1 MLNETNADNIILME
15 DIGTHISIDTKQF
28 GSLFIKY
35 TKKTDDVSL
44 EKITQQGDFWN
55 LEWELVQHHPELF
68 WSYVNK
74 KDIPIIKN
82 KLKGVKNSNDKLV
95 VKWTMLYQ
103 KKTISYQGFIE
114 YLYTDSNGDILI
126 NVTSFRMGFTHST
139 NYSDTGPILNLVND
153 EVENIGCEM
162 FIVSDPSTED
172 IKYVNEQALNLFN
185 KNKEHAKKLTS
196 FYKEVGLIVDN
207 QTNLTCGEDT
217 VLAYFTPPNKGVKW
231 IEIKTVFLN
240 SKSGIS
246 FKVDIICEVTEK
258 VIINYRNDFYSKI
271 INLHNQQ
278 IDFNG
283 FVKQIMK
290 SIVQFSDIDTA
301 ELWLVNYNEKY
312 LKLSNS
318 STNDKG
324 LECFQTIDSLK
335 IDEGLPSITFKKK
348 GVTYFDD
355 LTNNKHFL
363 RTSLAKQLG
372 LNSAVGV
379 PLTAG
384 KRVLGVLVTFSKKEL
399 NENRSAWLFNSGT
412 GSSIGWSVFYKRR
425 EYDFKSFFNFAPQI
439 HAIIGSDGYIKK
451 INPAFFK
458 LTGFNIEILQP
469 SKYSDF
475 IHPDDL
481 PKADEYFK
489 NLFLGKQ
496 LKHSV
501 DIRVVDKNSNYKIVN
516 WRAVLDTSQEEVA
529 FLFGEDKTELREHEK
544 LIKKSTEMA
553 LMGNWVYN
561 NDKKIITISNTLA
574 DLLEYQGKLDFTV
587 EKWFS
592 FLEDG
597 SSSNKLRD
605 LIELAINNDS
615 SWDTFLRLRTAN
627 GTVKWVRSMGWISI
641 SNHKKTLQGSIQD
654 IHRFK
659 TTQLKLE
666 KKTKYLYALSKINE
680 ALLDTDSWSSTLNE
694 CLKIIGVTL
703 NVDRSY
709 YFNYSYDDLYDGY
722 VFTHL
727 YEWIS
732 DGIRPQIND
741 LELKNVPEEDIEPAT
756 TFMKSGNLFIGH
768 TEKID
773 NEPFKS
779 LLINGDIKS
788 IILAPIFLNKDL
800 KGLIGLDSC
809 ANERLLNN
817 EELEFFT
824 TAVQNI
830 SIAFDKFHITDELQN
845 ALEEKEYILES
856 IQDGFFAMDEDYKV
870 IYWNNKAEMIF
881 KKSKIEIL
889 EEYIFEVFEDEEF
902 KELSSCFET
911 ANSIESALTF
921 ELYFNRLKCWLE
933 FNVYAN
939 SKGLSVYFRDITEK
953 ILSFEKLNAS
963 NERFK
968 QISDASND
976 AIWEWNLENDALTW
990 GDGFQRNFGIDLENE
1005 APTLESWTERI
1016 HKEDL
1021 PTVLK
1026 TLKNA
1031 IKTTNENKFYVRY
1044 RFLRNDGEYAYVID
1058 RSSIIRN
1065 SKGKALKMVG
1075 AITDFSRIIEYEDS
1089 LKKLNISLN
1098 KRAEELVSIN
1108 KELEQFAYVAS
1119 HDLQEPLR
1127 MVSSF
1132 LKRLDEKYTSVIDEK
1147 GKKYISFAVDG
1158 AERMRKIITD
1168 LLTYS
1173 RLINYDG
1180 LDEEIDVNL
1189 ILKEVLAENN
1199 KLISEKKAQIKM
1211 DDFPIVRSYRTP
1223 LKQVFGNLIN
1233 NAIKYTDKNNS
1244 EIEITFK
1251 DNMTHWLFEVTD
1263 NGIGIQKEYYDK
1275 IFVIF
1280 QRLHE
1285 HSEYEGSGLGLAI
1298 VKKVI
1303 EKLGGE
1309 IWVESEIGKGSVF
1322 SFTIKK
1328 Q

>member
-1 MLNETNADNIILME
+1 ME

-68 WSYVNK
+68 WSYVDK

-95 VKWTMLYQ
+95 VKWTMLHQ
-103 KKTISYQGFIE
+103 KKTISYQGFVE

-139 NYSDTGPILNLVND
+139 NYSDTGPILNLVYD
-153 EVENIGCEM
+153 EVENIGGEM
-162 FIVSDPSTED
+162 FIVSDLATKEILS
-172 IKYVNEQALNLFN
+172 INQQAQDLFN
-185 KNKEHAKKLTS
+185 KSEHEIRAQNINA
-196 FYKEVGLIVDN
+196 FYQAAGLVIDE
-207 QTNLTCGEDT
+207 QPNLICGEDT
-217 VLAYFTPPNKGVKW
+217 ILAFFTPPSKGVKW
-231 IEIKTVFLN
+231 IEIKSVYLD
-240 SKSGIS
+240 SKVGLKL
-246 FKVDIICEVTEK
+246 KVDVICDVTEK
-258 VIINYRNDFYSKI
+258 IIVNLRNDFFRNI
-271 INLHNQQ
+271 INLHDQQ
-278 IDFNG
+278 SDFNE
-283 FVKQIMK
+283 FVRQLMNAL
-290 SIVQFSDIDTA
+290 VQFSDIDIA
-301 ELWLVNYNEKY
+301 ELWMVNYNEEF
-312 LKLSNS
+312 LKLRCATSN
-318 STNDKG
+318 N
-324 LECFQTIDSLK
+324 ECYKSFQTIDSFRMG
-335 IDEGLPSITFKKK
+335 EGLPSIVFKKK
-348 GVTYFDD
+348 AITYFDNIVTD
-355 LTNNKHFL
+355 ERFSRSSEAT
-363 RTSLAKQLG
+363 QLG
-372 LNSAVGV
+372 LQSAVGL
-379 PLTAG
+379 PLVAG
-384 KRVLGVLVTFSKKEL
+384 DRILGVLLTFSKKSL
-399 NENRSAWLFNSGT
+399 DSIRFSWLFNQEI
-412 GSSIGWSVFYKRR
+412 GSAIGWSIYYKRR

-439 HAIIGSDGYIKK
+439 HAIIGSDRYIKK
-451 INPAFFK
+451 INPAFFQI
-458 LTGFNIEILQP
+458 TGFDINLLNP

-475 IHPDDL
+475 IHPEDL
-481 PKADEYFK
+481 NKAETYFNK
-489 NLFLGKQ
+489 LFSGEQ
-496 LKHSV
+496 LNQSI
-501 DIRVVDKNSNYKIVN
+501 DIRVVDKYSNYKIIN
-516 WRAVLDTSQEEVA
+516 WRAVLDTSQDEVA
-529 FLFGEDKTELREHEK
+529 FLFGEDKTELREQQN

-553 LMGNWVYN
+553 LMGNWVY
-561 NDKKIITISNTLA
+561 DKDKGVITISKTLA
-574 DLLEYQGKLDFTV
+574 DLLEYSGDYSFPLK
-587 EKWFS
+587 KWFT
-592 FLEDG
+592 FLEDN
-597 SSSNKLRD
+597 SSSEKLKN
-605 LIELAINNDS
+605 LVEYAYS
-615 SWDTFLRLRTAN
+615 HQASWDTFLRIKTAK
-627 GTVKWVRSMGWISI
+627 GTIKWVRSMGWLNT
-641 SNHKKTLQGSIQD
+641 SNHKQTLQGSIQD
-654 IHRFK
+654 IHDLK
-659 TTQLKLE
+659 ATQLRLE

-680 ALLDTDSWSSTLNE
+680 ALLETESWSAILNTCLEVIGSTLS
-694 CLKIIGVTL
+694 
-703 NVDRSY
+703 VDRVY

-727 YEWIS
+727 YEWVN
-732 DGIRPQIND
+732 DGIRPQVND

-756 TFMKSGNLFIGH
+756 TFMKSDNLFIGH

-779 LLINGDIKS
+779 LLISGDIKS
-788 IILAPIFLNKDL
+788 IILAPVFLNKDL

-809 ANERLLNN
+809 VSERLLNN

-870 IYWNNKAEMIF
+870 IYWNNKAELIF
-881 KKSKIEIL
+881 KKTKIEIL

-902 KELSSCFET
+902 KELSSYFET

-990 GDGFQRNFGIDLENE
+990 GDGFQRNFGIDLGNE

-1132 LKRLDEKYTSVIDEK
+1132 LKRLDEKYTKVLDDK

-1173 RLINYDG
+1173 RLINYEG

-1199 KLISEKKAQIKM
+1199 KLISEKKAQIKL

-1223 LKQVFGNLIN
+1223 LKQVFGNLVN
-1233 NAIKYTDKNNS
+1233 NAIKYTDKNDC
-1244 EIEITFK
+1244 EIEITCK

-1263 NGIGIQKEYYDK
+1263 NGIGIEKEYFDK

-1285 HSEYEGSGLGLAI
+1285 HSTFEGSGLGLAI

-1309 IWVESEIGKGSVF
+1309 IWVESEVGKGSIF